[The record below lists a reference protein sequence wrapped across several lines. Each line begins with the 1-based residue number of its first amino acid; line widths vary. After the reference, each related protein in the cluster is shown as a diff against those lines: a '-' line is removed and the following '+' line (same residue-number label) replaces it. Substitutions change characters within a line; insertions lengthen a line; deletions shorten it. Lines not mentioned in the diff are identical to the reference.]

1 MIRKLVTLVIIFN
14 VAHSS
19 CKLIP
24 INKIEAV
31 VFGPETE
38 VITTSDISN
47 PGIDGRIHGLEDRL
61 MESKLYLYAKDNR
74 MTDPD
79 ATLKMLKRVQLD
91 NNLSDDGM
99 KDLFKEYGYTY
110 DEGIEQFGRMT
121 AANQVMGF
129 KVGSRLNIP
138 EREIIKYWQENP
150 VMREPN
156 YKLQRAALDLGEAD
170 SVKELKQKL
179 IDGTVKVPWSEAF
192 WIDKSDVAPEKEFI
206 FNLKPKQVNVALT
219 PEGFELFRLIDKNDE
234 RPLPLEERREEIE
247 RILQPVRYRDLFSSF
262 RKELD
267 ERMPH
272 ITFR

>member
-1 MIRKLVTLVIIFN
+1 MIKKIMALVIVCNI
-14 VAHSS
+14 ASS
-19 CKLIP
+19 YAKLIP

-38 VITTSDISN
+38 VITTSDITN
-47 PGIDGRIHGLEDRL
+47 PGIDGRVHSLEDRL
-61 MESKLYLYAKDNR
+61 MESKLYLYAKDNK

-99 KDLFKEYGYTY
+99 KELFKEYGYTY
-110 DEGIEQFGRMT
+110 DEGLEQFSRMT

-156 YKLQRAALDLGEAD
+156 YKLQRALIDLAQAD
-170 SVKELKQKL
+170 SVKDLKEKL
-179 IDGTVKVPWSEAF
+179 TQGSVKAAWSEPF
-192 WIDKSDVAPEKEFI
+192 WIDKSDVAQEKEFI
-206 FNLKPKQVNVALT
+206 FNLKPKQVNVAVT
-219 PEGFELFRLIDKNDE
+219 PEGYELFRLLEKKDE
-234 RPLPLEERREEIE
+234 RPVALEERREEIE
-247 RILQPVRYRDLFSSF
+247 RILQPVRYRDLFSTF
-262 RKELD
+262 KKDLD